1 MSQAVALRPPG
12 FAAVVTAIARREVAS
27 FFRLPVGWV
36 AIALYLFLGGAVFVL
51 ATLQPGGP
59 ASMREFF
66 TLSSWLLV
74 PVAPAISMRLLSEER
89 RTGTIEPLLTAP
101 VSDAAVVLGK
111 YVGGMLFL
119 LCMLA
124 PTLVFVAILYAV
136 SSPSPDPGPI
146 IAGYACLGLLG
157 LFYLSVGVLVSS
169 LTSNQTLA
177 FLGTFF
183 VLIVIQMVGAV
194 IEYVP
199 AWAREPLR
207 QAEMTARVADFAKG
221 VIDLSHVVY
230 FMSASAL
237 FVVLTIVVMESR
249 RWR

>member
-1 MSQAVALRPPG
+1 MMTDLRPPSG
-12 FAAVVTAIARREVAS
+12 VWAAVTIARRELSS

-36 AIALYLFLGGAVFVL
+36 AIALYLFLAGVVFVV

-66 TLSSWLLV
+66 TLSGWLLV

-101 VSDAAVVLGK
+101 VSDVAVVLGK
-111 YVGGMLFL
+111 YLGGTLFL
-119 LCMLA
+119 GCMLV
-124 PTLVFVAILYAV
+124 PTLLLVAILYAV
-136 SSPSPDPGPI
+136 SSPLPDPGPI
-146 IAGYACLGLLG
+146 VAGYLCLVLLG
-157 LFYLSVGVLVSS
+157 MFYLSVGVLVSS

-183 VLIVIQMVGAV
+183 ALVLIQMLGGVA
-194 IEYVP
+194 EYVP
-199 AWAREPLR
+199 AAARDVVRHLDVLS
-207 QAEMTARVADFAKG
+207 RVADFAKG
-221 VIDLSHVVY
+221 VIDLSHVV
-230 FMSASAL
+230 FFGGASAF
-237 FVVLTIVVMESR
+237 FVVLTVVVMESR

>member
-1 MSQAVALRPPG
+1 MSNTPALQPPSAISAVS
-12 FAAVVTAIARREVAS
+12 TIARRELAS

-36 AIALYLFLGGAVFVL
+36 AIALYLFLAGLVFIV

-66 TLSSWLLV
+66 TLSGWLLV
-74 PVAPAISMRLLSEER
+74 PVAPAVSMRLLSEER

-101 VSDAAVVLGK
+101 VSDTCVVLGK
-111 YVGGMLFL
+111 YLGGMFFL
-119 LCMLA
+119 ACMLL
-124 PTLVFVAILYAV
+124 PTLLLVAILYAV
-136 SSPSPDPGPI
+136 SSPAPDPGPI
-146 IAGYACLGLLG
+146 AAGYLCLILLG
-157 LFYLSVGVLVSS
+157 MFYLSIGVLVSS

-183 VLIVIQMVGAV
+183 ALVLIQMLGGVG
-194 IEYVP
+194 EYVP
-199 AWAREPLR
+199 AISRDVVRHLDVL
-207 QAEMTARVADFAKG
+207 ARVADFAKG
-221 VIDLSHVVY
+221 VIDLSHVV
-230 FMSASAL
+230 FFLCGSAF